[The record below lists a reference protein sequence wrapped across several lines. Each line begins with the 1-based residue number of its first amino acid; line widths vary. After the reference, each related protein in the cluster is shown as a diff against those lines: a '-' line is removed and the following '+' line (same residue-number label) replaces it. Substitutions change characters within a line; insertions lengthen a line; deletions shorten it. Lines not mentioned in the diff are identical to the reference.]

1 MPIVK
6 HIKIGEQKIDI
17 AGGLEYNWLYDKNI
31 VVYGDSTAAID
42 VSYINQ
48 LPQVYPYV
56 NITNRAIGGSTM
68 STTTTDPQNGY
79 ALIKNATDLT
89 NFDMLFLCYG
99 TNDWATG
106 TALYGNTPGT
116 WFGALR
122 DTIKNALSKNPSLYI
137 VAFLPLYSTTE
148 KTIPEKNALGMTVR
162 DYAETAEKLCAYLGI
177 PVYNLNKISGSGI
190 YNYSTMMQAELNTTY
205 VHELA
210 PLGKRIAEYVVNT
223 PPQAYSAELKWS
235 KCPQIAHPNDIG
247 ALSTAGVPN
256 RFIGPNNFTVNTTAT
271 VPMTWIENQIYS
283 IHGYT
288 TGPVTISVDGI
299 TTYRI
304 QWAGE
309 FNFTFITGSATTNPL
324 TFTSTDSI
332 IIAGLEI
339 GTNSSQDLYTNA
351 FYFMRPFSNLQ
362 NVTARADT
370 PSFVPGARLT
380 DKGLENKLSGFT
392 STAAIAQNAVI
403 CSLPFTIPGTC
414 MFPAYNMTDGTPF
427 VIGAYQGGNIW
438 TLSAIPANKQFFI
451 LPGIYPFR

>member
-1 MPIVK
+1 MPLVK
-6 HIKIGEQKIDI
+6 HFSIGDQKIDV
-17 AGGLEYNWLYDKNI
+17 AGGLEYNWLYSKKI
-31 VVYGDSTAAID
+31 VVYGDSTAEIN

-56 NITNRAIGGSTM
+56 NITNRAIGGSTL

-79 ALIKNATDLT
+79 TLIKNATDLS

-106 TALYGNTPGT
+106 TALYGNTPAT

-137 VAFLPLYSTTE
+137 AVFLPLYSTTE

-235 KCPQIAHPNDIG
+235 KCPQIAYPNDVG
-247 ALSTAGVPN
+247 TLTTAGVPN
-256 RFIGPNNFTVNTTAT
+256 RFIGPNNFTVNTTTT

-288 TGPVTISVDGI
+288 TGPVTITVDGI

-309 FNFTFITGSATTNPL
+309 FNFTFVAGSANTNPL
-324 TFTSTDSI
+324 TFTSTDEI

-351 FYFMRPFSNLQ
+351 FHFMRPFSNPV
-362 NVTARADT
+362 NVTART
-370 PSFVPGARLT
+370 ETEYVPGARLT
-380 DKGLENKLSGFT
+380 EKGLEIKLSGFT
-392 STAAIAQNAVI
+392 STAEIERFAVI

-414 MFPAYNMTDGTPF
+414 MFPAYNMTDNTTF

-438 TLSAIPANKQFFI
+438 TLSPIPANKQFFI